1 MNIKLTQPIKVTL
14 VEDNLALLE
23 ELLYQ
28 LMLVGFNARGVKNAE
43 DLDALMQEWQSDI
56 YVLDINLPGENGFSI
71 AKRLIDRKQRGI
83 IMLTARTDINDKL
96 YFLENGVDFYL
107 TKPIDWRELTACI
120 KNLYYRLTPE
130 DKPTGWVL
138 DVRARQLLAPENR
151 VLNLTLND
159 TKVLQVL
166 LESQKQIVDRKI
178 IEDILVVDGVEPDG
192 QYGRINTYLSRFR
205 DKLAK
210 FDSSLTIQAHRGF
223 GYALVGPDIQIKT
236 AN

>member
-1 MNIKLTQPIKVTL
+1 MNIKLIQPITVTL

-96 YFLENGVDFYL
+96 YFLEKKKVCLIN
-107 TKPIDWRELTACI
+107 I
-120 KNLYYRLTPE
+120 
-130 DKPTGWVL
+130 L
-138 DVRARQLLAPENR
+138 D
-151 VLNLTLND
+151 
-159 TKVLQVL
+159 
-166 LESQKQIVDRKI
+166 
-178 IEDILVVDGVEPDG
+178 
-192 QYGRINTYLSRFR
+192 
-205 DKLAK
+205 
-210 FDSSLTIQAHRGF
+210 
-223 GYALVGPDIQIKT
+223 
-236 AN
+236 